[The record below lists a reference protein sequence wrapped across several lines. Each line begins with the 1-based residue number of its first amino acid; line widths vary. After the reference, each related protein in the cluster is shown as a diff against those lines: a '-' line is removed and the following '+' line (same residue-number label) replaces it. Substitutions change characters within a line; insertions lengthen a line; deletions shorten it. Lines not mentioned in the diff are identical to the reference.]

1 MFKKIK
7 FFLFIML
14 LLVVPSYVKAYS
26 DYIVASGENIGIKLK
41 SKGIIVVGK
50 YDNYNTDIKVGDIII
65 SIDNTTVDIESF
77 TNKISNINNNS
88 INIGY
93 IRNGVIYNTKLNI
106 KKGKTGLYLKDTI
119 VGIGTLTF
127 IDPNNNYYGALGH
140 EIIES
145 TTGLPVDIEKGYILE
160 SKVTDIKRNT
170 PGEPGE
176 KNASINNI
184 ELGDI
189 DTNTIK
195 GLFGD
200 YNNIYDKTKL
210 YKVGK
215 YNDIK
220 LGKAYILTELS
231 DNKVDMYDIEIL
243 SVNEKNSTKN
253 IIFKVTD
260 KRLKNIGGIVQG
272 MSGSPIIQDKY
283 IIGAVTHVVVDNP
296 NKGYGILI
304 TNMLEEADKKDE

>member
-14 LLVVPSYVKAYS
+14 LLVIPSYVKAYS

-50 YDNYNTDIKVGDIII
+50 YDNYNNDIKVGDIII

>member
-14 LLVVPSYVKAYS
+14 LLVIPSYVKAYS

-65 SIDNTTVDIESF
+65 SVDNTTVDIESF

-189 DTNTIK
+189 DANTIK